1 VSCDAAARGAF
12 CERAPRGA
20 RADPAEDRERIAI
33 ESVLVSDA
41 NRPKTILCVS
51 SFFKGNRFIEQ
62 AKKQGCRVVLLTV
75 EGILKEPWARH
86 ALDEVFAM
94 PNFSDRRA
102 VINAV
107 AYLAR
112 TRKFDRIA
120 PLDDFDVELVAHL
133 REHLRIPGMGDTTAR
148 YFRDKLAMRAR
159 ARDRGILVP
168 DFVHILNHD
177 DLRHYLA
184 NVEGPWVLKPR
195 SEASSVGIKKIRKA
209 EELWPI
215 LESLGDQQSYY
226 LLEKMIPGDC
236 YHVDSVI
243 WDKKVVFAEASKY
256 RRPMLE
262 VSHEGGI
269 FASRTLARDGDEAT
283 GLRAMNEDVIREFGH
298 VRGVSH
304 TEFIRGANDG
314 KFYFLETAARVGGAG
329 ISDLVEAATGVN
341 LWEEWA
347 KIEISQGETPY
358 TPPTPRNDYAAIVVS
373 LTRFE
378 HPDSSAFNDPEIV
391 WRMDDKPWHLGLVV
405 RSADPARVEQL
416 IEGYIPR
423 IQSEFHASLPPKA
436 QATS

>member
-1 VSCDAAARGAF
+1 MPGQPERCKERTRARFAIHCRAVS
-12 CERAPRGA
+12 ET
-20 RADPAEDRERIAI
+20 
-33 ESVLVSDA
+33 S
-41 NRPKTILCVS
+41 RPKTILCVS

-62 AKKQGCRVVLLTV
+62 AKKLGWKTVLLTV
-75 EGILKEPWARH
+75 ESILKEPWSRH

-94 PNFSDRRA
+94 PNFTDRRA

-107 AYLAR
+107 AFLAR

-159 ARDRGILVP
+159 AKDRGILVP
-168 DFVHILNHD
+168 DFVHALNHD
-177 DLRHYLA
+177 EVRQYLA

-195 SEASSVGIKKIRKA
+195 SEASSVGIKKIRKP

-215 LESLGDQQSYY
+215 LEQLGDQQSYY

-243 WDKKVVFAEASKY
+243 WEKSVVFAEASKY

-269 FASRTLARDGDEAT
+269 FASRSLPRDGDEAT
-283 GLRAMNEDVIREFGH
+283 ALRAINADVIREFGH
-298 VRGVSH
+298 VRGVAH
-304 TEFIRGANDG
+304 TEFIRSANDG
-314 KFYFLETAARVGGAG
+314 RFYFLETAARVGGAG

-358 TPPTPRNDYAAIVVS
+358 TPPAARNDYAGIIVS

-378 HPDSSAFNDPEIV
+378 HPDSAPFNDPEIV
-391 WRMDDKPWHLGLVV
+391 WRMNDKPWHLGLVV

-416 IEGYIPR
+416 IENYVPR
-423 IQSEFHASLPPKA
+423 IQRDFHAVIPPKD

>member
-1 VSCDAAARGAF
+1 M
-12 CERAPRGA
+12 
-20 RADPAEDRERIAI
+20 
-33 ESVLVSDA
+33 SVETPV
-41 NRPKTILCVS
+41 KTILCVS
-51 SFFKGNRFIEQ
+51 SFYKGARFIEQ
-62 AKKQGCRVVLLTV
+62 AKKLGCRTILLTV
-75 EGILKEPWARH
+75 ENILKEAWPRH

-94 PNFSDRRA
+94 PNFKDRRA

-107 AYLAR
+107 SYLAR

-148 YFRDKLAMRAR
+148 YFRDKLAMRSR
-159 ARDRGILVP
+159 AKDRGILVP
-168 DFVHILNHD
+168 DFVATINHD
-177 DLRHYLA
+177 DIRHYLA
-184 NVEGPWVLKPR
+184 NVQGPWVLKPR
-195 SEASSVGIKKIRKA
+195 SEASSVGIKKIKSA

-226 LLEKMIPGDC
+226 LLEKMIAGDC
-236 YHVDSVI
+236 YHVDSI
-243 WDKKVVFAEASKY
+243 TWDRKVVFAEANKY

-269 FASRTLARDGDEAT
+269 FASRTLPRDGDEAV

-304 TEFIRGANDG
+304 TEFIRGAQDG

-347 KIEISQGETPY
+347 KIEVSQGETPY
-358 TPPTPRNDYAAIVVS
+358 TPPVSRGDYAGIVVS
-373 LTRFE
+373 LTRYE
-378 HPDSSAFNDPEIV
+378 QPDNSGFNDPEIV
-391 WRMDDKPWHLGLVV
+391 YRMDDKPWHLGLVV
-405 RSADPARVEQL
+405 RSKDPSRVEQL
-416 IEGYIPR
+416 IESYVLR
-423 IQSEFHASLPPKA
+423 IQRDFHASAPVLTI
-436 QATS
+436 ATA

>member
-1 VSCDAAARGAF
+1 MFAVW
-12 CERAPRGA
+12 EL
-20 RADPAEDRERIAI
+20 I
-33 ESVLVSDA
+33 EYSRTTSVTDN

-62 AKKQGCRVVLLTV
+62 CKRMGLKVVLLTV
-75 EGILKEPWARH
+75 EGILKEPWARGS
-86 ALDEVFAM
+86 LDEVFAM
-94 PNFSDRRA
+94 PNFQDRRA
-102 VINAV
+102 VINAI
-107 AYLAR
+107 AFLAR

-159 ARDRGILVP
+159 AKDRGILVP
-168 DFVHILNHD
+168 EFVHCLNHD
-177 DLRHYLA
+177 EIRNYLR

-195 SEASSVGIKKIRKA
+195 SEASSVGIKKIKNA
-209 EELWPI
+209 EDLWPI
-215 LESLGDQQSYY
+215 LDTLGDSQSYY

-243 WDKKVVFAEASKY
+243 WDRKVVFAETSKY

-283 GLRAMNEDVIREFGH
+283 GLRAINNDVIREFGH
-298 VRGVSH
+298 VRGVAH

-314 KFYFLETAARVGGAG
+314 RFYFLETAARVGGAG

-347 KIEISQGETPY
+347 KIEVSQGELPY
-358 TPPTPRNDYAAIVVS
+358 TPPTPRNDYAGIVVS

-378 HPDSSAFNDPEIV
+378 KPDSSVFTDPEIV
-391 WRMDDKPWHLGLVV
+391 WRMNDKPWHIGMVI
-405 RSADPARVEQL
+405 RSPDPARIESL
-416 IEGYIPR
+416 IESYIPR
-423 IQSEFHASLPPKA
+423 IQRDFHASAPSPERPTA
-436 QATS
+436 